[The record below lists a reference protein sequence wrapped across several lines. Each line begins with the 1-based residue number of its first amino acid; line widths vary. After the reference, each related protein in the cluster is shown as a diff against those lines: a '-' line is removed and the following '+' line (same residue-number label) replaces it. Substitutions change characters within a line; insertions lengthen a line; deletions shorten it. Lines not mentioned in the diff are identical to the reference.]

1 MEEPEGPFND
11 VARMYE
17 SGVAKGRTTA
27 PLDYRPDKP
36 ATKTQMASF
45 FVRAINIAPT
55 NSGE

>member
-1 MEEPEGPFND
+1 
-11 VARMYE
+11 MYE

-36 ATKTQMASF
+36 TTKTQMTSF
-45 FVRAINIAPT
+45 LVRAINIAPT